1 MCDSGRLDFHFVN
14 SEFRLTDPMVKT
26 AGKHQIATWKTA
38 LSTTADAL
46 RGLKG
51 SEIAIIASGRLTNEE
66 LFFVK
71 HLAKQLDTENVDII
85 PRSGGADNYLRAD
98 DLNPNT
104 TGAKLILGIE
114 PGSKLAEI
122 QEKMG
127 RGLIRGVLALGE
139 NLLKVGFAQRD
150 LEKVPF
156 IATLHL
162 LANASAELSHVV
174 LPGTAYAEKRG
185 SIINVTGR
193 LQRLNKAVKA
203 PGNAR
208 DTWEILRDL
217 IVALGGSNGIH
228 TIEDVFK
235 RLAAEVPAL
244 NGLTFSQI
252 GDLGTQVLE
261 TAEKIPLLEREKERK
276 AKGIIVG

>member
-1 MCDSGRLDFHFVN
+1 
-14 SEFRLTDPMVKT
+14 
-26 AGKHQIATWKTA
+26 
-38 LSTTADAL
+38 
-46 RGLKG
+46 
-51 SEIAIIASGRLTNEE
+51 
-66 LFFVK
+66 
-71 HLAKQLDTENVDII
+71 
-85 PRSGGADNYLRAD
+85 
-98 DLNPNT
+98 
-104 TGAKLILGIE
+104 
-114 PGSKLAEI
+114 
-122 QEKMG
+122 
-127 RGLIRGVLALGE
+127 
-139 NLLKVGFAQRD
+139 
-150 LEKVPF
+150 VPF
-156 IATLHL
+156 IASLHI
-162 LANASAELSHVV
+162 LANASAELSNVV

-185 SIINVTGR
+185 SMINVTGR
-193 LQRLNKAVKA
+193 LQSLNKAVKT

-244 NGLTFSQI
+244 NGLTFSKI

>member
-1 MCDSGRLDFHFVN
+1 MS
-14 SEFRLTDPMVKT
+14 
-26 AGKHQIATWKTA
+26 
-38 LSTTADAL
+38 
-46 RGLKG
+46 
-51 SEIAIIASGRLTNEE
+51 
-66 LFFVK
+66 
-71 HLAKQLDTENVDII
+71 
-85 PRSGGADNYLRAD
+85 
-98 DLNPNT
+98 
-104 TGAKLILGIE
+104 
-114 PGSKLAEI
+114 
-122 QEKMG
+122 

-185 SIINVTGR
+185 SMINVTGR

-217 IVALGGSNGIH
+217 IVALGGSNGLH
-228 TIEDVFK
+228 TVEDVFK
-235 RLAAEVPAL
+235 RLTAEVPAL
-244 NGLTFSQI
+244 EGLTFSKI

-261 TAEKIPLLEREKERK
+261 TNETIPLLEREKERK